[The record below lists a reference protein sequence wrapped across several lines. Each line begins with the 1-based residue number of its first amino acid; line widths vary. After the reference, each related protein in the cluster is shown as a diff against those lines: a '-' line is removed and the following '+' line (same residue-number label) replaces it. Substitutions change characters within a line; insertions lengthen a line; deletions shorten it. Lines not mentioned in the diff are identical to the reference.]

1 MANDLLLEA
10 DQTAKVFWKPNPG
23 RQTFALSQAVFELL
37 YGGARGGG
45 KTDAGIAWMLK
56 PVHISKFRGLVIRKN
71 AEDLSDW
78 CDRAERFFATAG
90 GVRSG
95 KPAIFTFPS
104 GAVIRTGHLKDE
116 KAYTKYQGHEY
127 QRILIE
133 ELTHIPRYEDYE
145 ALRMSCRSTI
155 PELDARVFATTNPGE
170 IGHLWVKE
178 YFIDVA
184 KPMDVY
190 WDSVTGRSR
199 MFIPATVE
207 DNPVLMES
215 DPDYIKSLEG
225 IKDENLRQAWR
236 YGVWDIYEVKG
247 AFYTNELN
255 RAMQGGRIGR
265 VPYDPKLPVHTCW
278 DLGVSDLMVVWFI
291 QIFGKEFR
299 LIGYYQINN
308 TSLLEVINHLKNR
321 EFFQWHNNYGRHIA
335 PHDIEVREMTTL
347 KTRKQTA
354 FEAGW
359 VFEVAPKLPIQDGID
374 NTRNFLDYA
383 WIDQEKCKVGL
394 LHLRNYRR
402 KWNDALQV
410 YSDEAIDD
418 ISTHAADAL
427 RTGAVVLS
435 PEEIDPQKDLKARIK
450 RLERMKQEQSRS
462 QRRLTRFV

>member
-10 DQTAKVFWKPNPG
+10 DQTAKIFWKPNPG

-56 PVHISKFRGLVIRKN
+56 PVHIAKFRGLVIRKN

-170 IGHLWVKE
+170 LGHLWVKE

-184 KPMDVY
+184 KPMEVY

-199 MFIPATVE
+199 MFVPATVE
-207 DNPVLMES
+207 DNPVLMDA
-215 DPDYIKSLEG
+215 DPQYIKSLEG

-236 YGVWDIYEVKG
+236 YGSWDIFEVKG
-247 AFYTNELN
+247 AFYANELN
-255 RAMQGGRIGR
+255 RALQTGRLGR
-265 VPYDPKLPVHTCW
+265 VPYDPALPVHTIW
-278 DLGVSDLMVVWFI
+278 DLGISDSMAVWFI

-308 TSLLEVINHLKNR
+308 QSLVETINDLRK
-321 EFFQWHNNYGRHIA
+321 ESLWPWVKNYGRHIA
-335 PHDIEVREMTTL
+335 PHDIEVRELTTG
-347 KTRKQTA
+347 KSRKDTA
-354 FEAGW
+354 AAMGW
-359 VFEVAPKLPIQDGID
+359 FFEVAPKLPIQDGID
-374 NTRNFLDYA
+374 ATRNLLNYA

-394 LHLRNYRR
+394 HHLRNYRR
-402 KWNDALQV
+402 EWSDKLQT
-410 YSDEAIDD
+410 YSDQPIHDA
-418 ISTHAADAL
+418 SSHAADAL
-427 RTGAVVLS
+427 RTGALVLS

-450 RLERMKQEQSRS
+450 RLERMEKEQSRS